1 MIGAENM
8 RNIDDIQEQIEIAE
22 RLQLLRNA
30 KSLTQKE
37 MAELLGISY
46 HTYVKLENASHGLTT
61 KNIMKICRILNISAD
76 MLLFGRTDNES
87 INFDEYV
94 QCARLLSNDGVK
106 AIENSVTLITKL
118 RGIDLKTE
126 NI

>member
-1 MIGAENM
+1 M